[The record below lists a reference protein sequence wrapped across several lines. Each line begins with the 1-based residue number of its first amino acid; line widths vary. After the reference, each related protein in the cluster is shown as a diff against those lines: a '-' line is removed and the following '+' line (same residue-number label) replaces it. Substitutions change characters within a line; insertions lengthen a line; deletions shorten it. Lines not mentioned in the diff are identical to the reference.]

1 LHLQSKYWVRRK
13 KNVIIVHFITKL
25 RFKFEI
31 MVVMGENHTP
41 SVIKERFHVL
51 LKRSN
56 AVFEIN
62 YDYPNDNSLKMVLL
76 KLWINEK
83 F

>member
-1 LHLQSKYWVRRK
+1 
-13 KNVIIVHFITKL
+13 
-25 RFKFEI
+25 
-31 MVVMGENHTP
+31 MGENHTP